1 MAKLFNGEQEVEELS
16 LILGCRYIS
25 AEELPVQYGGFKRE
39 KDFEFANEES
49 TISEITVKAGSTG
62 SIELPVEEVTM
73 LVGLLT

>member
-39 KDFEFANEES
+39 KDFEFNEES